1 MKGELSSSLKE
12 QGKAIMVMMSIGIIS
27 VLAMI
32 VLDYFSTVVKG
43 IPGLGNASAG
53 TVNTTVQATLLLFIT
68 SFGIVGSF
76 ASITMLIIVVKAI
89 IGVVRGLKT

>member
-1 MKGELSSSLKE
+1 MSELITSLKE
-12 QGKAIMVMMSIGIIS
+12 QGKAIMVMMGIAIIS

-32 VLDYFSTVVKG
+32 VLGFFKT
-43 IPGLGNASAG
+43 A
-53 TVNTTVQATLLLFIT
+53 VNTTVALVNTTIDLFIV

-76 ASITMLIIVVKAI
+76 ASITMLIIVTKAI